1 MFRRDRSNPDL
12 RLTGEPRSLGMTPDE
27 AVDALLDREI
37 APAELPEALAL
48 IAGDPEASARLEAMR
63 SMFDELRA
71 PVEAP
76 DLSDRILGDVGRRR
90 RWLTPGLQRVV
101 TVGRVAIAA
110 CVLAAIGATLA
121 VERAN
126 PNAAIFGGPEP
137 TPLTSV
143 VDATRHEASIG
154 LRQVGGLFD
163 RAVPAPDSPDRSV
176 FLLGAV
182 ESTDAA
188 GRLLRLCPEAERK
201 ALSCRSDEPEDA
213 IIVDLT
219 GRDRAWRVGAAPAA
233 PDAVPTEAT
242 RWVLLPRNR

>member
-1 MFRRDRSNPDL
+1 MFRRDRTNPDL
-12 RLTGEPRSLGMTPDE
+12 RLVGERPLDMTPDE

-37 APAELPEALAL
+37 APADLPAALAL
-48 IAGDPEASARLEAMR
+48 IESDAKASARLEAMR

-71 PVEAP
+71 PAPGP
-76 DLSDRILGDVGRRR
+76 DLAGAILGEVGRRR

-101 TVGRVAIAA
+101 TAGRVAIAA

-126 PNAAIFGGPEP
+126 PNAAIFGGPEA

-154 LRQVGGLFD
+154 LRQVGGLFE
-163 RAVPAPDSPDRSV
+163 RATPAPESPNQSV
-176 FLLGAV
+176 FLLGTV
-182 ESTDAA
+182 ESQDAA
-188 GRLLRLCPEAERK
+188 GRLLRLCPSPEQAT
-201 ALSCRSDEPEDA
+201 ACRSEAPEDA
-213 IIVDLT
+213 IVVDLT
-219 GRDRAWRVGAAPAA
+219 GRDRAWRAGEAPAS
-233 PDAVPTEAT
+233 PDGVPTEAT